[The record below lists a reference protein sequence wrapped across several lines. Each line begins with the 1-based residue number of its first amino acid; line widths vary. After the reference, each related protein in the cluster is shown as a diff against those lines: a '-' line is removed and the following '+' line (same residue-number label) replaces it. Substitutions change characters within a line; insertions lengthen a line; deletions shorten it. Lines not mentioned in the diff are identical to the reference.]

1 MTVMSLVVIGV
12 IIAVSVTVY
21 TSEVSR
27 TTDRMEQVSK
37 SERVSM
43 GELFNI
49 ADDSD
54 AQTDIDTDTET
65 NSDSNS
71 DKDKKDVPLPKERM
85 PDPLKRVESDTFLVK
100 FNASSV
106 YPTYYEY
113 HTSEEFNASE
123 LFDIAVRI
131 NLSVSQGDVPS
142 RGIVEFNG
150 SQYRYLM
157 SRNSLVLVNRQSE
170 IDALQRVM
178 VPLILSGFVALIL
191 FFGISVLIARWTTN
205 PIEKSWTKQREFV
218 ADASHELKT
227 PLTVIDANI
236 DVVLN
241 NKDKTIESQDKWLR
255 NIKEETSSM
264 SALVNDL
271 LNIAKSDAGKT
282 KFEPCEFNLS
292 DTVENLVLG
301 FELIAFEKGK
311 TLSSDIAE
319 NINYVGDKDSIKQ
332 LIKILLDNA
341 VKYSAEHGNIFV
353 ELKKTEKHK
362 IYLVVSND
370 GELIGEEDRKRI
382 FERFYRTDKSRARVT
397 GGSGLGLSI
406 AKDIVEQHKGT
417 IKAEIID
424 NKYNS
429 FVVTL

>member
-12 IIAVSVTVY
+12 IIAVSLAVY
-21 TSEVSR
+21 TSEVKR
-27 TTDRMEQVSK
+27 TTDRLEQVSK
-37 SERVSM
+37 SERVNM
-43 GELFNI
+43 GEIFNI
-49 ADDSD
+49 VSED
-54 AQTDIDTDTET
+54 DTENDT
-65 NSDSNS
+65 YEATEDGEQPIP
-71 DKDKKDVPLPKERM
+71 KDRRF
-85 PDPLKRVESDTFLVK
+85 DPLKRVEIDTFLVK
-100 FNASSV
+100 FYSNSV

-113 HTSEEFNASE
+113 HTSEDFDSDE
-123 LFDIAVRI
+123 LYNLAVKI
-131 NLSVSQGDVPS
+131 NLSVSNGDVPS
-142 RGIVEFNG
+142 RGLVEFNG

-157 SRNSLVLVNRQSE
+157 SKDSLVLVNRQSE
-170 IDALQRVM
+170 IDALQRVL
-178 VPLILSGFVALIL
+178 VPLLLSGLVALII
-191 FFGISVLIARWTTN
+191 FFAISVFLAYWTTK

-255 NIKEETSSM
+255 NIKEETKSM

-271 LNIAKSDAGKT
+271 LNIAKSDAGRT

-301 FELIAFEKGK
+301 FEIIAFEKGK
-311 TLSSDIAE
+311 TLNSDIGE

-341 VKYSAEHGNIFV
+341 VKYSAENGNIFV
-353 ELKKTEKHK
+353 ELKQTDKHK
-362 IYLVVSND
+362 IQFIVSND
-370 GELIGEEDRKRI
+370 GELISEEDRKRI

-406 AKDIVEQHKGT
+406 AEAIVHQHKGT

-429 FVVTL
+429 FVVIF